1 MSLSGEEIELADPAT
16 PRRRKLQI
24 RFRRLLGFL
33 GTTGLMMLTICLFGA
48 VALLIHF
55 GFPLLVRLLSGEAN

>member
-24 RFRRLLGFL
+24 RLKRLLRFL
-33 GTTGLMMLTICLFGA
+33 GTTGLMMLTVCLLGA
-48 VALLIHF
+48 LALLIYF
-55 GFPLLVRLLSGEAN
+55 GFPILVLLLSGETV